1 MSPGHPRLS
10 VLVHRAHCPVP
21 CPALSPPPIS
31 HTHTRAG
38 SPIKCAEIGPAK
50 LCKSTHVQVQT
61 LSGVPG
67 AIQLGQ
73 KDPTR
78 FGKAWEG
85 MSPQASKAP
94 SSFHPFLSFATAE
107 QFIFPPKNNTCF
119 HFQHILHGNR
129 RSISSSKEKPTGS
142 F

>member
-31 HTHTRAG
+31 HTHKSGLSDKMCRNRPSKTVQIHTCPSADPFGGSWGNPAG
-38 SPIKCAEIGPAK
+38 TKGPN
-50 LCKSTHVQVQT
+50 Q
-61 LSGVPG
+61 
-67 AIQLGQ
+67 IWE
-73 KDPTR
+73 
-78 FGKAWEG
+78 KAWEG

-94 SSFHPFLSFATAE
+94 SSFHPFLSFAMAE